1 MVRVLW
7 PKGLEISVRK
17 LNVSRCNGLF
27 EAMFKKSSF
36 YVGDKDIDKIAA
48 KNFGIKY
55 LNVDNNSDLYNV
67 LFSRK
72 K

>member
-1 MVRVLW
+1 
-7 PKGLEISVRK
+7 
-17 LNVSRCNGLF
+17 
-27 EAMFKKSSF
+27 MFLRAFYEFDIIKKSSF